1 MQTFK
6 KSERLC
12 NFNLKSI
19 LFEKGNSFF
28 SYPFKIQWLII
39 QNPIEKYILNNHI
52 QQYTVS
58 DNVTKI
64 IQQQNPSFPHKKIPQ
79 NAFFYYPAKCL
90 ISVSAKKFKNATDR
104 NYIKRI
110 IKEAY
115 RKNKSSFYS
124 LLNEKEMFCLIGIIY
139 TGKAVPGH
147 EEIEKKIIL
156 SLQELEKLILSSL
169 ET

>member
-12 NFNLKSI
+12 NFNLKNI

-39 QNPIEKYILNNHI
+39 QNPVENYILNNNV
-52 QQYTVS
+52 QDYSTA
-58 DNVTKI
+58 DNVTQI

-90 ISVSAKKFKNATDR
+90 ISVSSKKFKNATDR

-110 IKEAY
+110 IKESY

-124 LLNEKEMFCLIGIIY
+124 FLNERELLCLIGIIY
-139 TGKAVPGH
+139 TGKVVPRH
-147 EEIEKKIIL
+147 EEIEKKIIF
-156 SLQELEKLILSSL
+156 SLHELEKLILSSL